1 MTKQDKKTKSKQSI
15 LASSKQESAA
25 DVKEVKE
32 SQEEDTSRN
41 QLIPEGLGVIKSPRK
56 NRRILKANTVSGG
69 KLMMRGDSIVED
81 LDHDDVAILQQQK
94 ISNYKEMIK
103 RRESENQKIDDLD
116 VIAEE
121 VKRDPQE
128 TDAEAIVAEIAALR

>member
-1 MTKQDKKTKSKQSI
+1 M
-15 LASSKQESAA
+15 
-25 DVKEVKE
+25 
-32 SQEEDTSRN
+32 
-41 QLIPEGLGVIKSPRK
+41 IPEGLGVIKSPRK

-103 RRESENQKIDDLD
+103 RRESEN
-116 VIAEE
+116 
-121 VKRDPQE
+121 
-128 TDAEAIVAEIAALR
+128 